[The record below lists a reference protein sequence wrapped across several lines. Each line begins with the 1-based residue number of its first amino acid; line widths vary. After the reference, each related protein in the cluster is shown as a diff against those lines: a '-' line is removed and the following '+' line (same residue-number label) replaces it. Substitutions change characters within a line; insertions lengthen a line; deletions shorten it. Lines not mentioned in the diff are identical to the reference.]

1 MQCIISKNDEALS
14 FNEFYLLE
22 SECFPSE
29 PYNEI
34 QFSDIVRGDF
44 WTARVNGSLAGFVNA
59 ITHEDRIHLGRIE
72 VHSQFRK
79 AGIGGLLVDKVIAF
93 AELKKSPCVTLTV
106 RTNNTPAYKLYLKKG
121 FEVYG
126 YKNRYA
132 VPVHHLPEPSSA
144 DFIQTGEG
152 KNHPVSFVINGHD
165 VGTGRFNYQIGGCKD
180 FILVNPSA
188 DILNV
193 LSSIKTKL
201 KPGSKNLYVMTEDLK
216 TIKALKA
223 LAFAVETEM
232 ADMKYM
238 ISDEKNLGDD
248 FYGNQRTSH

>member
-29 PYNEI
+29 PYNEM
-34 QFSDIVRGDF
+34 QFNDIVRGDY
-44 WTARVNGSLAGFVNA
+44 WTAQVNGSLAGFVNA

-79 AGIGGLLVDKVIAF
+79 TGIGGLLVDRVIAF
-93 AELKKSPCVTLTV
+93 AELKKSPCVTITV
-106 RTNNTPAYKLYLKKG
+106 RTNNTPAYKLYVKKG

-144 DFIQTGEG
+144 DFIQAGEG

-248 FYGNQRTSH
+248 LYGNQRTSH

>member
-34 QFSDIVRGDF
+34 QFNDIVRGDF

-144 DFIQTGEG
+144 DFIQAGEG

-248 FYGNQRTSH
+248 LYGNQRTSH

>member
-1 MQCIISKNDEALS
+1 MQCIITKNDEALS
-14 FNEFYLLE
+14 FNEFYFLE

-34 QFSDIVRGDF
+34 QFNEIVQGDF

-59 ITHEDRIHLGRIE
+59 ITHEGRIHLGRIE

-79 AGIGGLLVDKVIAF
+79 AGIGGLLVDKVIDF
-93 AELKKSPCVTLTV
+93 TEMKKSPCVTLTV
-106 RTNNTPAYKLYLKKG
+106 RTNNAPAYNLYVKKG

-132 VPVHHLPEPSSA
+132 VPVHYLPGPSSV
-144 DFIQTGEG
+144 DFVQTGEG
-152 KNHPVSFVINGHD
+152 KNYSVSFVFNGHN

-180 FILVNPSA
+180 FILANPGS

-201 KPGSKNLYVMTEDLK
+201 KPGSENLYVMTEDLK

-223 LAFAVETEM
+223 LVFAVETEM

-238 ISDEKNLGDD
+238 ISYEN
-248 FYGNQRTSH
+248 N

>member
-1 MQCIISKNDEALS
+1 MQCIITKNDEALS
-14 FNEFYLLE
+14 FNEFYFLE
-22 SECFPSE
+22 TECFPSE

-34 QFSDIVRGDF
+34 QFNEIVQGDF

-79 AGIGGLLVDKVIAF
+79 AGIGGLLVDKVIDF

-106 RTNNTPAYKLYLKKG
+106 RTNNAPAYNLYVKKG

-126 YKNRYA
+126 CKNRYA
-132 VPVHHLPEPSSA
+132 VPVHHLPEPSSV
-144 DFIQTGEG
+144 DFVQTGEG
-152 KNHPVSFVINGHD
+152 KNYPVSFVFNGHD

-180 FILVNPSA
+180 FILANPSS

-201 KPGSKNLYVMTEDLK
+201 KPGSENLYVMTEDLK

-223 LAFAVETEM
+223 LTFAVETEM

-238 ISDEKNLGDD
+238 ISYEN
-248 FYGNQRTSH
+248 

>member
-34 QFSDIVRGDF
+34 QFNDIVRGDF

-152 KNHPVSFVINGHD
+152 KNHPVSFFINGHD

-248 FYGNQRTSH
+248 LYGNQRTSH